1 MIAAR
6 IHKVDY
12 MEHTQQATQVVLG
25 LDIAKDKVDC
35 ALLRLGQVKSKVIA
49 NSPEGFAALGAWL
62 HKHDVQRLHACC
74 EATGVYWEAI
84 ATHLFEVGHTI
95 SVINP
100 AQIHAF
106 GQSLLQRNKTDCLDA
121 ALIARYCAQQQPAA
135 WQPPPV
141 EVRALQA
148 TVRDLQA
155 LQDMH
160 RAESNRLLVA
170 HASVQ
175 ARIQRHIAWLEAEMQ
190 HLEHDIDQHI
200 DRHPDLKSRRAL
212 LESVPG
218 IGKRVS
224 TWLLVMLGDGQ
235 RFQKSKQAVAYTGL
249 SPKLWQSGSSVHGK
263 TRISKVGHSNL
274 RRLLYMPAVSAY
286 AKLAVYQPF
295 VLRLKAAGKAPKA
308 IIVAIM
314 RKIVAIAQA
323 VLKANRPFDAE
334 LYKKACGL

>member
-12 MEHTQQATQVVLG
+12 MELTHQVIQVVLG

-35 ALLRLGQVKSKVIA
+35 ALLRRGKVKSKVVS
-49 NSPEGFAALGAWL
+49 NTPEGFAVLTTWL
-62 HKHDVQRLHACC
+62 QKHDVHELHACC
-74 EATGVYWEAI
+74 EATGVYWELI
-84 ATHLFEVGHTI
+84 ATHLFEAGYTI

-106 GQSLLQRNKTDCLDA
+106 GQSLLQRNKTDGLDA
-121 ALIARYCAQQQPAA
+121 ALIAQYCAQQHPPA

-148 TVRDLQA
+148 MVRDLQA

-175 ARIQRHIAWLEAEMQ
+175 PRIQRHIEWLE
-190 HLEHDIDQHI
+190 LEIKRLACEIDQHI

-224 TWLLVMLGDGQ
+224 TW
-235 RFQKSKQAVAYTGL
+235 
-249 SPKLWQSGSSVHGK
+249 
-263 TRISKVGHSNL
+263 
-274 RRLLYMPAVSAY
+274 
-286 AKLAVYQPF
+286 
-295 VLRLKAAGKAPKA
+295 
-308 IIVAIM
+308 
-314 RKIVAIAQA
+314 
-323 VLKANRPFDAE
+323 
-334 LYKKACGL
+334 

>member
-1 MIAAR
+1 M
-6 IHKVDY
+6 
-12 MEHTQQATQVVLG
+12 
-25 LDIAKDKVDC
+25 
-35 ALLRLGQVKSKVIA
+35 
-49 NSPEGFAALGAWL
+49 
-62 HKHDVQRLHACC
+62 
-74 EATGVYWEAI
+74 
-84 ATHLFEVGHTI
+84 
-95 SVINP
+95 INP

-106 GQSLLQRNKTDCLDA
+106 GQSRLQRNKTDCLDA
-121 ALIARYCAQQQPAA
+121 ALIARYCAQQRPAA

-148 TVRDLQA
+148 MVRDLQA

-170 HASVQ
+170 HVSVQ

-200 DRHPDLKSRRAL
+200 DRQPDLKSRRAL

>member
-35 ALLRLGQVKSKVIA
+35 ALLRRGQVKSKVIA

-84 ATHLFEVGHTI
+84 ATHLFEAGHSI

-148 TVRDLQA
+148 MVRDLQA

-263 TRISKVGHSNL
+263 TRISKVGHSSL

>member
-35 ALLRLGQVKSKVIA
+35 ALLRRGQVKSKVIS

-84 ATHLFEVGHTI
+84 ATHLFEAGYSI

-121 ALIARYCAQQQPAA
+121 ALIARYCIQQQPAA

-148 TVRDLQA
+148 MVRDLQA
-155 LQDMH
+155 LQDVH

-170 HASVQ
+170 HVSVQ

-235 RFQKSKQAVAYTGL
+235 RFEKSKQAVAYTGL

-263 TRISKVGHSNL
+263 TRISKVGHSSL

-334 LYKKACGL
+334 LYKKACNL

>member
-35 ALLRLGQVKSKVIA
+35 ALLRRGQVKSKVIA

-84 ATHLFEVGHTI
+84 ATHLFEAGHSI

-148 TVRDLQA
+148 MVRDLQA

-170 HASVQ
+170 HVSVQ

-263 TRISKVGHSNL
+263 TRISKVGHSSL

>member
-12 MEHTQQATQVVLG
+12 MEHTHQATHVVLG

-35 ALLRLGQVKSKVIA
+35 ALLRLGKVKSKVIL
-49 NSPEGFAALGAWL
+49 NSPEGFAALSAWL
-62 HKHDVQRLHACC
+62 HKYEVHNLHACC

-84 ATHLFEVGHTI
+84 ATHLFEAGHRI

-106 GQSLLQRNKTDCLDA
+106 GQSRLQRNKTDGLDA
-121 ALIARYCAQQQPAA
+121 ALIAQYCAQQHPPA
-135 WQPPPV
+135 WQPPPI
-141 EVRALQA
+141 EERSLQA
-148 TVRDLQA
+148 MVRDLQA

-160 RAESNRLLVA
+160 RAESNRLTVA
-170 HASVQ
+170 HASVKP
-175 ARIQRHIAWLEAEMQ
+175 RIQRHIAWIEIEMKRLENE
-190 HLEHDIDQHI
+190 IDQHI
-200 DRHPDLKSRRAL
+200 DQYPDLKSRRAL

-218 IGKRVS
+218 IGKHVS

-263 TRISKVGHSNL
+263 THISKVGHSSL

-286 AKLAVYQPF
+286 AKLAIYQPF

-334 LYKKACGL
+334 MYQKACKG

>member
-35 ALLRLGQVKSKVIA
+35 ALLRRGQVKSKVIA

-84 ATHLFEVGHTI
+84 ATHLFEAGHSI

-121 ALIARYCAQQQPAA
+121 ALIARYCVQQQPPA

-148 TVRDLQA
+148 MVRDLQA

-263 TRISKVGHSNL
+263 TRISKVGHSSL